1 MSKIIDELIDA
12 LGTAQV
18 LTGSEIAE
26 KYKSDWF
33 SYSAHTPSAVV
44 RPDTPEKVAAVLRIC
59 CKYRQSVTVQG
70 GLTGLVGGAA
80 PRENDVV
87 LSLERLNGI
96 EELDPSAATIT
107 VRAGTPLQAVQDAAR
122 EAGFLFAMDLG
133 ARGSCQIGGNIATNA
148 GGNRVIRYGMMRE
161 QVLGLE
167 VVLANGTIM
176 SNLNKMLKNN
186 AGYDLKHLFIGSEG
200 TLGVVTR
207 AVLRLHPQAAS
218 TCTALCTL
226 ASYDDAVSLLRHA
239 QAALGGTLSAFEAMW
254 PDFYD
259 LVTQRVD
266 GVRAPLP
273 RGAGMYVLLDA
284 LGSEQKQDMERF
296 SAMLESALE
305 RGLVTDAAIAQSVKE
320 TESFW
325 RLRDAVSE
333 FPLMWSPYS
342 GYDVSLPI
350 GAIGRFVELL
360 QQRLRSRF
368 PQCEHVHFGHI
379 GDSNL
384 HVGVHLAEQAGIF
397 PEPEI
402 DACVYELVR
411 EWGGSISAEHGI
423 GTHKKQYLGYSR
435 SHEEMALMKTVKL
448 ALDPMGILNPGK
460 VL

>member
-1 MSKIIDELIDA
+1 MSKVIEELIGV
-12 LGTAQV
+12 LGAAQV
-18 LTGSEIAE
+18 LTGAEIAD

-33 SYSAHTPSAVV
+33 KYSAHTPVAVV
-44 RPDTPEKVAAVLRIC
+44 RPDTPEKLAAVLRIC
-59 CKYRQSVTVQG
+59 CKYRQSVTPQG

-80 PRENDVV
+80 PREGDIV
-87 LSLERLNGI
+87 LSLELLSGI
-96 EELDPSAATIT
+96 EELDPAAATIT
-107 VRAGTPLQAVQDAAR
+107 VLAGTSLQVVQEAAR
-122 EAGFLFAMDLG
+122 EAGFLFALDLG

-148 GGNRVIRYGMMRE
+148 GGNRVIRYGMMRD

-176 SNLNKMLKNN
+176 SNLNKMIKNN

-200 TLGVVTR
+200 TLGVVTPP
-207 AVLRLHPQAAS
+207 ATS
-218 TCTALCTL
+218 TCTALCAL
-226 ASYDDAVSLLRHA
+226 GSYEDAVGLLRHA
-239 QAALGGTLSAFEAMW
+239 QAALGGSLSAFEAMW

-259 LVTQRVD
+259 MVTQRVD
-266 GVRAPLP
+266 GIRAPLP

-284 LGSEQKQDMERF
+284 LGSEQEQDMARF
-296 SAMLESALE
+296 SAMLESALS
-305 RGLVTDAAIAQSVKE
+305 RGLVTDATIAQSVKE
-320 TESFW
+320 TDSFW

-333 FPLMWSPYS
+333 FPLVWFPYC
-342 GYDVSLPI
+342 GFDVSLPI
-350 GAIGRFVELL
+350 GAIGEFVVIL
-360 QQRLRSRF
+360 QQRLRARF
-368 PQCEHVHFGHI
+368 PNCEHVHFGHI

-384 HVGVHLAEQAGIF
+384 HVGVHLGREWGEF

-402 DACVYELVR
+402 DACVYELVQ

-435 SHEEMALMKTVKL
+435 NHEEMALMKTIKL